1 MESNIIIEDN
11 SQFIYVFTIG
21 ALVVAM
27 LLESLAPRRKLRNG
41 LTWRWIN
48 NFSLGV
54 VSWYLTMMATA
65 LVLLWIARQTEVNQY
80 GLFQQ
85 VDVHWFF
92 AFLALLLVSQLIS
105 YLLHMAFHKVSWLWP
120 LHATHHLDTDV
131 DVSTAYRNHPLEN
144 IITLPLVAP
153 LILLLGVPA
162 KAALIYHLFHT
173 AVNIFSHSNFYLPG
187 WLDRPLR
194 LLIITPDF
202 HRLHHCSDRRYTD
215 SNYGNAVPWF
225 DYLFKTATW
234 RPPAEQESMK
244 LGLEYLRE
252 PRDSR
257 VDQLL
262 LLPFVWRKK
271 NKGQGLSRN

>member
-11 SQFIYVFTIG
+11 SQVIYLFTIG
-21 ALVVAM
+21 ALILAM
-27 LLESLAPRRKLRNG
+27 ILESLAPRRKLQNALAR
-41 LTWRWIN
+41 RWIN
-48 NFSLGV
+48 NFSLGL

-65 LVLLWIARQTEVNQY
+65 LVMLWIARQTELNRI

-85 VDVHWFF
+85 LDVHWLFAFF
-92 AFLALLLVSQLIS
+92 ALLVVSQLLS

-120 LHATHHLDTDV
+120 FHATHHMDTDV

-153 LILLLGVPA
+153 LILLLGAPV
-162 KAALIYHLFHT
+162 KATLAYHLFYT
-173 AVNIFSHSNFYLPG
+173 AVNVFSHSNVRVPA

-194 LLIITPDF
+194 LFIITPDF
-202 HRLHHCSDRRYTD
+202 HRLHHCADRRYTD

-252 PRDSR
+252 PADSR
-257 VDQLL
+257 VDRLL
-262 LLPFVWRKK
+262 LLPFTWRRKVTGRE
-271 NKGQGLSRN
+271 N